1 MPSLKIGR
9 VGFGVNVIGPKD
21 WQTSASD
28 RRTRHRLRGTL
39 NPKTTLADA
48 QALRTELL
56 RQQGQQV
63 AVVYDYDTT
72 FNGFYVLSDVR
83 IDANHADAALQGT
96 GLFRFDIDLDEI
108 GSAQAVMA
116 LSKIDGLLIA
126 NDYGIIESEAKYTW
140 CPPVGAEA
148 VRDAGNPSTGH
159 ERVTPDGNI
168 RVYIGVDPDL
178 DPTYSVDPADYYKAA
193 AAIELGGYTRT
204 GVDAPEDL
212 TSWKITTGVVDLFAD
227 GSNDGVI
234 NLQHSVDQT
243 AYGFQIKFNSTTPIP
258 AWNYPSIEYNT
269 PEVCVLTLT
278 RDANEADPTDHTHFL
293 EITARRGFPFFY
305 CRFVWTGNAVA
316 WSVDRETVDAAV
328 TVTPTGATG
337 AMGIEDSADD
347 VDGNRWFLAS
357 ANTTT
362 KDTTNGGLDWA
373 ATTEFT
379 FLLGIEYN
387 GSTADP
393 SDDTGDVILQAL
405 ASLGEFVE
413 FRRR

>member
-1 MPSLKIGR
+1 MGALNIGR
-9 VGFGVNVIGPKD
+9 VTDVGDPTNWRPASRDGRGILTMRGFLAGATVADRIAKATELGY
-21 WQTSASD
+21 QTGQLVAVTYSEASEIDGFYIARDFRSD
-28 RRTRHRLRGTL
+28 RAVQTRPHSVTGGIPYEVDL
-39 NPKTTLADA
+39 
-48 QALRTELL
+48 E
-56 RQQGQQV
+56 
-63 AVVYDYDTT
+63 
-72 FNGFYVLSDVR
+72 VL
-83 IDANHADAALQGT
+83 
-96 GLFRFDIDLDEI
+96 
-108 GSAQAVMA
+108 GSAQATMA
-116 LSKIDGLLIA
+116 LSKLDGLLIA
-126 NDYGIIESEAKYTW
+126 NDYGVLEAEAKYTW
-140 CPPVGAEA
+140 CPPIGAEA
-148 VRDAGNPSTGH
+148 VRDAGNPATGH

-178 DPTYSVDPADYYKAA
+178 DPTYSVAPADYYKGG
-193 AAIELGGYTRT
+193 AAIKLGGYTRT
-204 GVDAPEDL
+204 GTDAPEDL

-227 GSNDGVI
+227 GVNDGVI

-243 AYGFQIKFNSTTPIP
+243 PYGFQIKFNSTTAIP

-278 RDANEADPTDHTHFL
+278 RDANEADPTDHTHFF

-316 WSVDRETVDAAV
+316 WSVDREAVDAAV
-328 TVTPTGATG
+328 AVTPNTGATA
-337 AMGIEDSADD
+337 AMAIEDSADD
-347 VDGNRWFLAS
+347 ANGNRWFLAS

-362 KDTTNGGLDWA
+362 KDITNGGLDWA

-379 FLLGIEYN
+379 FLLGMEYN

-393 SDDTGDVILQAL
+393 SDDTGDVVLQAL